1 MNAQLKIDEH
11 SAHGEEHSLGVIED
25 VAVGLPGEGEAEA
38 ATDAQEHSAV
48 KKARYDP
55 NSGKRTRDSLP
66 YSTRSS
72 RRRRTRTSEGGE
84 RTVRCFGNLRGVGG
98 GSE

>member
-11 SAHGEEHSLGVIED
+11 TAHGEEHSLGVIED

-48 KKARYDP
+48 KKARFDP
-55 NSGKRTRDSLP
+55 NFREAHARFLALFNKVKPTTADANV
-66 YSTRSS
+66 
-72 RRRRTRTSEGGE
+72 EGGE
-84 RTVRCFGNLRGVGG
+84 RTEAVSGNLRGVGG
-98 GSE
+98 SE